1 MQTKQSVADQ
11 ILEARA
17 ILDEIYGDAASPLHD
32 PKHPRHGQVS
42 QAVADLEAELYRL
55 TCVEE
60 IKKKNSAADEI
71 VKNESTSTATP
82 TKRCS

>member
-1 MQTKQSVADQ
+1 MASLSEQ

-42 QAVADLEAELYRL
+42 QVVDDLEAELFRL
-55 TCVEE
+55 TCVIEE
-60 IKKKNSAADEI
+60 KKD
-71 VKNESTSTATP
+71 
-82 TKRCS
+82 KRK